1 MKQALLNITLVLFVM
16 PLSKA
21 QDIKLNGSV
30 SAENNQIKNVADPT
44 DAQDAV
50 TKKYVDSNLN
60 SFSGSYDDLT
70 DSPTSSSAFQLP
82 KLTTAQRDAIIVST
96 GMMIYNTD
104 VNEFQGFQYTE
115 IQNPA
120 EIDQQHLT
128 INNGGGENRAQS
140 FTAGTSG
147 ELEIVKLPLSRMM
160 DDISVIFKVIDGE
173 GVYGNILYDAEFAI
187 TNYNQEWIEIGVS
200 GVDLVSGNKYTIQ
213 LQQAPGSSCGMP
225 PCYTWG
231 MDTSGNNYS
240 GGQFYYNG
248 IPYSNGEYDC
258 AFMTYVTTKELINQW
273 VTLH

>member
-1 MKQALLNITLVLFVM
+1 MIRVIPTLALALFVM
-16 PLSKA
+16 TFAKA

-30 SAENNQIKNVADPT
+30 STEDNQIKNVADPT

-50 TKKYVDSNLN
+50 TKNYVDSNIN
-60 SFSGSYDDLT
+60 SFGGSYNDLT

-82 KLTTAQRDAIIVST
+82 KLTTDQRDAINASL

-104 VNEFQGFQYTE
+104 VNEFQGFQYTGN
-115 IQNPA
+115 QTPA

-140 FTAGTSG
+140 FTAGTTG
-147 ELEIVKLPLSRMM
+147 ELETVKLPLSIMM
-160 DDISVIFKVIDGE
+160 DPISVLFTIIDGE
-173 GVYGNILYDAEFAI
+173 GINGDILYDAEFVI

-200 GVDLVSGNKYTIQ
+200 GVSLVSGNRYTIQ

-248 IPYSNGEYDC
+248 TPYSNGENDC
-258 AFMTYVTTKELINQW
+258 AFMTYVKTTELINQW
-273 VTLH
+273 ITLH